1 VTLER
6 SVLIEMLGWAATAT
20 FVGSYLA
27 RRAETLVRVQIAGA
41 LMWAVYG
48 VLLRSAPVIAANVL
62 VVAAASWKARTSTAA
77 PPMPSPGT
85 RCEEARRESEIEPHA
100 RKDAGLV
107 HAGDLEAVSSVVR
120 EGALLQLERGED
132 VA

>member
-62 VVAAASWKARTSTAA
+62 VVAAASWKARTS
-77 PPMPSPGT
+77 
-85 RCEEARRESEIEPHA
+85 RVR
-100 RKDAGLV
+100 DASTSRG
-107 HAGDLEAVSSVVR
+107 AVSEPAMTPRPS
-120 EGALLQLERGED
+120 
-132 VA
+132 